1 MGTEES
7 RKVVLKYHEHL
18 RDRQIP
24 EALALLKDDVDWW
37 IVGKPHHYPP
47 GGTKTK
53 EEVADILGF
62 LDANLKNWFEMK
74 LQNVIAENDRVAV
87 EWESHAITKAGRIYA
102 NTFSF
107 IFVVKVGKIVQ
118 VREYCDLRH
127 VAEVLITSDN
137 PITVR
142 NA

>member
-24 EALALLKDDVDWW
+24 ETLAMLKDDVDWW
-37 IVGKPHHYPP
+37 IIGKPHHYPP
-47 GGTKTK
+47 GGSKTK
-53 EEVADILGF
+53 EEVADIFRF
-62 LDANLKNWFEMK
+62 LDANLPNWFVMK

-87 EWESHAITKAGRIYA
+87 EWESHAITKDGRTYA
-102 NTFSF
+102 NNFSF
-107 IFVVKVGKIVQ
+107 IFVVKDGKIVQ

-127 VAEVLITSDN
+127 VNEVLITSDN
-137 PITVR
+137 PMPVR
-142 NA
+142 SA